1 MKTHFTDIVE
11 KLKSTRSS
19 WKMKLIVRMV
29 FEYDDKKSETEIFI
43 DNTNEQIIML
53 ETDSDVDIITLFMKE
68 YNGTDKQTE
77 RRRFGFKFVDSLTQ

>member
-1 MKTHFTDIVE
+1 
-11 KLKSTRSS
+11 
-19 WKMKLIVRMV
+19 MKLIVRMV

-43 DNTNEQIIML
+43 HNTNEQIIML